1 MKLSITEENYL
12 KAIFSLSNN
21 NKKTVN
27 TNQIAEHLAMKP
39 ASITDMVKKLST
51 KKLVLYE
58 KYKGTSLTTLGEK
71 IALSVIRKHRLWE
84 TFLVEKLSFKWDEV
98 HELAEQLEHINSQ
111 ELVKRLDDFLGNPK
125 FDPHGDPIPD
135 ENGIIDF
142 KQSTILSSLAVKEKG
157 IVMGVND
164 STDLFLKYLN
174 KLGISLGTKIVVIE
188 KIPFDSSLEIVIDD
202 LPTSLIISAEVAN
215 NIYLNK

>member
-21 NKKTVN
+21 NRKTVN
-27 TNQIAEHLAMKP
+27 TNQIAEHLEMKP
-39 ASITDMVKKLST
+39 ASITDMVKKLCA
-51 KKLVLYE
+51 KELVIYE
-58 KYKGTSLTTLGEK
+58 KYKGTSLSTLGSE
-71 IALSVIRKHRLWE
+71 IALSIIRKHRLWE
-84 TFLVEKLSFKWDEV
+84 TFLVEKLNFKWDEV
-98 HELAEQLEHINSQ
+98 HELAEQLEHIKSQ
-111 ELVKRLDDFLGNPK
+111 ELVKRLDKFLGNPK

-142 KQSTILSSLAVKEKG
+142 KQSAILNSLSNEESG

-174 KLGISLGTKIVVIE
+174 KLGISLGTKIKIVG
-188 KIPFDSSLEIVIDD
+188 KIPFDNSLEIVIND
-202 LPTSLIISAEVAN
+202 LETSIIISAEVAN
-215 NIYLNK
+215 NIYLK